1 MNTSEQPQHST
12 RDFMKLVI
20 ISGLSGSGKT
30 VALHTLEDEGFYCVD
45 NLPLG
50 LLPAFIEQLSSR
62 QMQIYDQVAVG
73 IDARSGASDLK
84 RFREIID
91 PMKND
96 IIDIEVV
103 YFETSVNELIKRFSD
118 TRRRHPLTRKGIPL
132 AEAIDIERNLL
143 SPIALS
149 ADLCLDT
156 THTNVH
162 QLRGL
167 IKKRIISR
175 SPQQLSILFQSFGF
189 KHSVPTDS
197 DFVFDVRCLPNPHWE
212 PSLRPLTGQDPE
224 VQAFLKQQDDVID
237 MFSHIRNFLEYW
249 IPKFAEQNRYYLTV
263 SIGCT
268 GGQHRSVYIAEL
280 LNNYFR
286 DKFNNISLR
295 HREMD
300 NP

>member
-1 MNTSEQPQHST
+1 M
-12 RDFMKLVI
+12 
-20 ISGLSGSGKT
+20 
-30 VALHTLEDEGFYCVD
+30 ALHTLEDEGFYCVD

-50 LLPAFIEQLSSR
+50 LLPAFIEQLSGQ
-62 QMQIYDQVAVG
+62 QMQVYDQVAVG
-73 IDARSGASDLK
+73 VDARSGASDLK
-84 RFREIID
+84 RFRDITSSMKSDKID
-91 PMKND
+91 N
-96 IIDIEVV
+96 EVD
-103 YFETSVNELIKRFSD
+103 YLDTAVNELIKRFSD

-143 SPIALS
+143 SPIALN

-156 THTNVH
+156 TYTNVH
-162 QLRGL
+162 QLRAL

-175 SPQQLSILFQSFGF
+175 PPQQLSILFQSFGF

-286 DKFNNISLR
+286 DKFENISLR

>member
-1 MNTSEQPQHST
+1 
-12 RDFMKLVI
+12 MKLII

-50 LLPAFIEQLSSR
+50 LLPDLAKQLTSR

-73 IDARSGASDLK
+73 IDARSGAEDLN
-84 RFREIID
+84 RFNEIIRATKTD
-91 PMKND
+91 T
-96 IIDIEVV
+96 IDIEVI
-103 YFETSVNELIKRFSD
+103 YFEAAINELIKRFSD

-143 SPIALS
+143 SAIAHE

-162 QLRGL
+162 QLRAI
-167 IKKRIISR
+167 IKQRVISR
-175 SPQQLSILFQSFGF
+175 PNQQLSILIQSFGF

-212 PSLRPLTGQDPE
+212 PKLRPLTGQDPE
-224 VQAFLKQQDDVID
+224 VQAFFKDQDDVVD
-237 MFSHIRNFLEYW
+237 MYSHIRNFLEYW
-249 IPKFAEQNRYYLTV
+249 IPKFADQNRYYLTA

-280 LNNYFR
+280 LNTYFR
-286 DKFNNISLR
+286 DTFDNVSLR
-295 HREMD
+295 HREME
-300 NP
+300 

>member
-1 MNTSEQPQHST
+1 
-12 RDFMKLVI
+12 MKLII
-20 ISGLSGSGKT
+20 ISGLSGSGKS

-50 LLPAFIEQLSSR
+50 LLPDLAKQLTSR

-73 IDARSGASDLK
+73 IDARSGAEDLN
-84 RFREIID
+84 RF
-91 PMKND
+91 ND
-96 IIDIEVV
+96 IIRATKTDTIDIEVI
-103 YFETSVNELIKRFSD
+103 YFEAAINELIKRFSD

-143 SPIALS
+143 SAIALE

-162 QLRGL
+162 QLRAI
-167 IKKRIISR
+167 IKQRIISR
-175 SPQQLSILFQSFGF
+175 PNKQLSILIQSFGF

-212 PSLRPLTGQDPE
+212 PQLRPLTGQDPE
-224 VQAFLKQQDDVID
+224 VQAFFKDQDDVVD

-268 GGQHRSVYIAEL
+268 GRQHRSVYIAEL
-280 LNNYFR
+280 LNTYFQG
-286 DKFNNISLR
+286 KFENVSLR
-295 HREMD
+295 HREME
-300 NP
+300 

>member
-1 MNTSEQPQHST
+1 
-12 RDFMKLVI
+12 MKLII

-30 VALHTLEDEGFYCVD
+30 IALHTLEDEGFYCVD

-50 LLPAFIEQLSSR
+50 LLPAFIEQITS
-62 QMQIYDQVAVG
+62 QQVQIYNQIAVG
-73 IDARSGASDLK
+73 IDARSGANDLR
-84 RFREIID
+84 RFNETISTL
-91 PMKND
+91 KND
-96 IIDIEVV
+96 SVGIETI
-103 YFETSVNELIKRFSD
+103 YFQAELNELIKRYSD
-118 TRRRHPLTRKGIPL
+118 TRRRHPLTQKGIPL

-143 SPIALS
+143 SPIAHE

-162 QLRGL
+162 QLRAL
-167 IKKRIISR
+167 IKERIISR
-175 SPQQLSILFQSFGF
+175 PVQELSILIQSFGF

-197 DFVFDVRCLPNPHWE
+197 DFIFDVRCLPNPHWE
-212 PSLRPLTGQDPE
+212 PALRSLTGQDTA
-224 VQAFLKQQDDVID
+224 VQDFFKNHGDVID
-237 MFSHIRNFLEYW
+237 MFEQIRNLLEHW

-280 LNNYFR
+280 LNKYFSS
-286 DKFNNISLR
+286 KFPSVSLR

-300 NP
+300 

>member
-1 MNTSEQPQHST
+1 
-12 RDFMKLVI
+12 MKLII

-50 LLPAFIEQLSSR
+50 LLPSLTKQLTSR

-73 IDARSGASDLK
+73 IDARSGAEDLN
-84 RFREIID
+84 RFNEIIQATKTD
-91 PMKND
+91 T
-96 IIDIEVV
+96 IDIEVI
-103 YFETSVNELIKRFSD
+103 YFEAKINELIKRFSD

-143 SPIALS
+143 STIALE

-156 THTNVH
+156 TNTNVH
-162 QLRGL
+162 QLRAI
-167 IKKRIISR
+167 IKQRIISR
-175 SPQQLSILFQSFGF
+175 PNQQLAILIQSFGF

-212 PSLRPLTGQDPE
+212 PQLRPLTGQDPE
-224 VQAFLKQQDDVID
+224 VQAFFKDQDDVVD
-237 MFSHIRNFLEYW
+237 MYSHIRNFLEYW
-249 IPKFAEQNRYYLTV
+249 IPKFADQNRYYLTA

-280 LNNYFR
+280 LNTYFR
-286 DKFNNISLR
+286 DTFENVSLR
-295 HREMD
+295 HREME
-300 NP
+300 

>member
-1 MNTSEQPQHST
+1 
-12 RDFMKLVI
+12 MKLVI

-30 VALHTLEDEGFYCVD
+30 VALHTLEDEGYYCID
-45 NLPLG
+45 NLPVG
-50 LLPAFIEQLSSR
+50 LLPSFIEQITGQ
-62 QMQIYDQVAVG
+62 QMQVYDQIAVG
-73 IDARSGASDLK
+73 IDARSGAGDLK
-84 RFREIID
+84 RF
-91 PMKND
+91 KD
-96 IIDIEVV
+96 IIKSVRTGKLDIEVV
-103 YFETSVNELIKRFSD
+103 YFEASTNELIKRFSD

-143 SPIALS
+143 APVALI
-149 ADLCLDT
+149 ADLFLDT

-162 QLRGL
+162 QLRAL

-175 SPQQLSILFQSFGF
+175 PPQQLSILIQSFGF

-212 PSLRPLTGQDPE
+212 PQLRPLTGQDPE
-224 VQAFLKQQDDVID
+224 VQAFFKDQDDVID
-237 MFSHIRNFLEYW
+237 MYSHIRNFLEFW
-249 IPKFAEQNRYYLTV
+249 IPKFAEQNRYYLTA

-280 LNNYFR
+280 LNDYLR
-286 DKFNNISLR
+286 KKFDNVSLR

-300 NP
+300 N

>member
-1 MNTSEQPQHST
+1 
-12 RDFMKLVI
+12 MKLII

-50 LLPAFIEQLSSR
+50 LLPDLAKQLTSR

-73 IDARSGASDLK
+73 IDARSGAEDLN
-84 RFREIID
+84 RFNEIIQATKTD
-91 PMKND
+91 T
-96 IIDIEVV
+96 IDIEVI
-103 YFETSVNELIKRFSD
+103 YFEAAINELIKRFSD

-143 SPIALS
+143 SAIAHE

-162 QLRGL
+162 QLRAI
-167 IKKRIISR
+167 IKQRVISR
-175 SPQQLSILFQSFGF
+175 PNQQLSILIQSFGF

-212 PSLRPLTGQDPE
+212 PQLRPLTGQDPE
-224 VQAFLKQQDDVID
+224 VQAFFKDQDDVVD

-249 IPKFAEQNRYYLTV
+249 IPKFADQNRYYLTA

-280 LNNYFR
+280 LNSYFR
-286 DKFNNISLR
+286 DKFENVSLR
-295 HREMD
+295 HREME
-300 NP
+300 

>member
-1 MNTSEQPQHST
+1 
-12 RDFMKLVI
+12 MKLII

-50 LLPAFIEQLSSR
+50 LLPELTKQLTKR

-73 IDARSGASDLK
+73 IDARSGAEDLN
-84 RFREIID
+84 RFNEII
-91 PMKND
+91 KAAKTNT
-96 IIDIEVV
+96 IDIEVI
-103 YFETSVNELIKRFSD
+103 YFEAAINELIKRFSD

-143 SPIALS
+143 SAIALE

-162 QLRGL
+162 QLRAI
-167 IKKRIISR
+167 IKQRIISR
-175 SPQQLSILFQSFGF
+175 PNQQLSILIQSFGF

-212 PSLRPLTGQDPE
+212 PKLRPLTGQDPE
-224 VQAFLKQQDDVID
+224 VQAFFQDQDDVID

-249 IPKFAEQNRYYLTV
+249 IPKFAAQNRYYLTA

-280 LNNYFR
+280 LNSYFH
-286 DKFNNISLR
+286 DKFENVSLR
-295 HREMD
+295 HREME
-300 NP
+300 

>member
-1 MNTSEQPQHST
+1 
-12 RDFMKLVI
+12 MKLII

-50 LLPAFIEQLSSR
+50 LLPDLTKQLTSR

-73 IDARSGASDLK
+73 IDARSGAEDLN
-84 RFREIID
+84 RFYEIIQATKTD
-91 PMKND
+91 T
-96 IIDIEVV
+96 IDIEVI
-103 YFETSVNELIKRFSD
+103 YFEADINELIKRFSD
-118 TRRRHPLTRKGIPL
+118 TRRRHPLTQKGIPL

-143 SPIALS
+143 SAIALE

-156 THTNVH
+156 TNTNVH
-162 QLRGL
+162 QLRA
-167 IKKRIISR
+167 IVKQRIISR
-175 SPQQLSILFQSFGF
+175 PNQQLAILIQSFGF

-212 PSLRPLTGQDPE
+212 PQLRPLTGQDPE
-224 VQAFLKQQDDVID
+224 VQAFFKDQDDVVD
-237 MFSHIRNFLEYW
+237 MYSHIRNFLEYW
-249 IPKFAEQNRYYLTV
+249 IPKFAEQNRYYLTA

-280 LNNYFR
+280 LNTYFR
-286 DKFNNISLR
+286 DTFDNVSLR
-295 HREMD
+295 HREME
-300 NP
+300 

>member
-1 MNTSEQPQHST
+1 
-12 RDFMKLVI
+12 MKLII

-50 LLPAFIEQLSSR
+50 LLPDLAKQLTSR

-73 IDARSGASDLK
+73 IDARSGAEDLN
-84 RFREIID
+84 RFNEIIQATKTD
-91 PMKND
+91 T
-96 IIDIEVV
+96 IDIEVI
-103 YFETSVNELIKRFSD
+103 YFEAAINELIKRFSD

-143 SPIALS
+143 SAIAHE

-162 QLRGL
+162 QLRAI
-167 IKKRIISR
+167 IKQRVISR
-175 SPQQLSILFQSFGF
+175 PNQQLSILIQSFGF

-212 PSLRPLTGQDPE
+212 PKLRPLTGQDPE
-224 VQAFLKQQDDVID
+224 VQAFFKDQDDVVD

-249 IPKFAEQNRYYLTV
+249 IPKFADQNRYYLTA

-280 LNNYFR
+280 LNSYFR
-286 DKFNNISLR
+286 DKFENVSLR
-295 HREMD
+295 HREME
-300 NP
+300 